1 MIELT
6 EEQRNQLNDPEPI
19 AIDPVTQTTYVLVR
33 REVYE
38 QSKTL
43 LKMDDY
49 DPGEAAGY
57 MNEVMAEDDAKDPY
71 LQSYQHYGK
80 LA

>member
-49 DPGEAAGY
+49 DPGKAAGY